1 MDMQSGQRSAATSKL
16 VARGGWYAL
25 TLVSATQLL
34 SLLDRN
40 ILAILSP
47 RIKHDLA
54 IGDAEMG
61 LLYGTV
67 FALFYAV
74 FSLPLGR
81 LADGWKRTR
90 LLALCIGFWSV
101 ATGLAGFASGFA
113 LLALSRLGVGIGEA
127 ASQPAGTSLIFDY
140 FPKARRGTA
149 MAMTAAAIAV
159 GLGLSSLLGGIAADW
174 WDGRFA
180 GGMAPLGL
188 KGWQFA
194 FVVAALPG
202 LPLAVLLWRMREP
215 ARGQADGIVTLPD
228 PAPFTASL
236 AVLGA
241 VVPVA
246 NWVML
251 ARRRA
256 SARAWAAN
264 LAWTAVI
271 VLAMVVAVRIGSV
284 FSPRPQLVLGP
295 ISVNPHALQWAVVGL
310 GLFAVMNLVQSLK
323 LTDAPALAVM
333 RNPSLVLCMAAGSL
347 QSMIN
352 YGCMAFTPAF
362 LMKTYHL
369 TPAHVGLQFGL
380 LSAGLGVV
388 GPMIAGPVTDWAN
401 HRLPG
406 VGRVLIAI
414 FAMGGSPLLVYWVY
428 HAPDVGVFYARFVL
442 YSFVLTMWLP
452 PLYATLYDQVLP
464 RMRGITASTY
474 IVVST
479 ICGLGIGPY
488 MVGMISDANHGDL
501 RHAILTI
508 NWVGVG
514 IVVLLVAL
522 AMRVRGDEASV
533 VARARAAGEP
543 V

>member
-1 MDMQSGQRSAATSKL
+1 MEMNHGLRADGKA

-25 TLVSATQLL
+25 TLVSVTQLL

-67 FALFYAV
+67 FALFYAL

-81 LADGWKRTR
+81 LADGWRRTW
-90 LLALCIGFWSV
+90 LLAGCIAFWSV

-149 MAMTAAAIAV
+149 MAVTAAAIAV
-159 GLGLSSLLGGIAADW
+159 GLGLSSVLGGVAADW
-174 WDGRFA
+174 WDA
-180 GGMAPLGL
+180 HYAVQGGM

-202 LPLAVLLWRMREP
+202 APLAWLLWRMREP
-215 ARGQADGIVTLPD
+215 VRGGIDGIVTP
-228 PAPFTASL
+228 PEERPFLTA
-236 AVLGA
+236 AGVLGA
-241 VVPVA
+241 VVPLA

-251 ARRRA
+251 ARRGA
-256 SARAWAAN
+256 GARVWLVN
-264 LAWTAVI
+264 LLGTVGI
-271 VLAMVVAVRIGSV
+271 VVAMVLLAQAGAA
-284 FSPRPQLVLGP
+284 FSPRPLLALGP
-295 ISVNPHALQWAVVGL
+295 VSVSPHSLQWAVVGL
-310 GLFAVMNLVQSLK
+310 GLFAVLNLVQSLK
-323 LTDAPALAVM
+323 ITDPATYAVM
-333 RNPSLVLCMAAGSL
+333 KSPSLILSITAGSL

-369 TPAHVGLQFGL
+369 SPAQTGLQFGL
-380 LSAGLGVV
+380 LSAALGVV
-388 GPMIAGPVTDWAN
+388 GPMVAGPVTDWAN
-401 HRLPG
+401 QKMPG
-406 VGRVLIAI
+406 WGRVFLAI
-414 FAMGGSPLLVYWVY
+414 FAMGGSPLLAIWVY
-428 HAPDVGVFYARFVL
+428 HAPDAASFYSRFVA

-474 IVVST
+474 IVVMT
-479 ICGLGIGPY
+479 LCGLGIGPY
-488 MVGMISDANHGDL
+488 VVGMISDATHGDL
-501 RHAILTI
+501 ATAILSI
-508 NWVGVG
+508 NWVGVPL
-514 IVVLLVAL
+514 VLVLVAL
-522 AMRVRGDEASV
+522 GFRVKRDEAMV
-533 VARARAAGEP
+533 VERARGAGE
-543 V
+543 VV